1 MEESILPQKILH
13 LFILYL
19 KSKFFRDPLM
29 KDIQTI
35 NSKSLLDSFQNYAS
49 AFDQARID
57 FTNGQ
62 KFSYIYKNSITNEK
76 HA

>member
-29 KDIQTI
+29 KDMQTI
-35 NSKSLLDSFQNYAS
+35 NSKSLLDSFQKYAV
-49 AFDQARID
+49 AFDQAHINY
-57 FTNGQ
+57 TNGQ
-62 KFSYIYKNSITNEK
+62 NF
-76 HA
+76 